1 MKPLPEHGAEPD
13 LPVKTI
19 VGVVKHA
26 LAGELPPFARTLGL
40 PQGAWR
46 DVLEYGF
53 PESAVW
59 EWIAEDGRNI
69 PRSFGEL
76 VELMMAHRTAGGDPG
91 RAFWLAH
98 AIAAACHGERHLWQD
113 LGVAGRGEVSGL
125 LESYFQPLAARNT
138 QDLKWKR
145 FLFAELGAALG
156 KPGLRPPGC
165 GKCDH
170 LPICFPPEAASGS

>member
-1 MKPLPEHGAEPD
+1 MKLLSEPGTEAD
-13 LPVKTI
+13 LPFKTI

-40 PQGAWR
+40 PQGMWR
-46 DVLEYGF
+46 EVLEYCF
-53 PESAVW
+53 PESAAW
-59 EWIAEDGRNI
+59 EWIAEDERNI
-69 PRSFGEL
+69 PRSFGDL
-76 VELMMAHRTAGGDPG
+76 VELMMVHRSPEADPSCTL
-91 RAFWLAH
+91 WLAH

-113 LGVAGRGEVSGL
+113 LGLAGRDEVTSL
-125 LESYFQPLAARNT
+125 LGAYFGPLAARNT

-165 GKCDH
+165 SQCDH
-170 LPICFPPEAASGS
+170 LPICFPPEATSGS